1 MKRFA
6 LLLPTLLLLLAPHVA
21 SAHEHASFVIKGTTY
36 NIVIGS
42 LNEPIAVDDKT
53 GLDLAVTKGA
63 GHHTMGPDGDMDGP
77 IVGTVPVTGLE
88 DTLKV
93 ELVAGKEKKT
103 IPLRPAYGTEGV
115 YQAFF
120 IPTIATT
127 FSYHLTGEIEGNA
140 VDLTFTCLPDGKDA
154 KDDDTQKELVGG
166 VTQISR
172 GGYFGCPAPKESLG
186 FPEES
191 ASLVTLAQKIE
202 SGSTTTNVALA
213 LGAVG
218 LALSVIALRRKK

>member
-1 MKRFA
+1 MKKFA
-6 LLLPTLLLLLAPHVA
+6 LALPVLAILLMPHAA

-36 NIVIGS
+36 NFVVGS
-42 LNEPIAVDDKT
+42 LSEPIAVDDKT
-53 GLDLAVTKGA
+53 GIDLAVTKGA

-93 ELVAGKEKKT
+93 ELVAGKEKKS
-103 IPLRPAYGTEGV
+103 IALRPAYGEEGA
-115 YQAFF
+115 YRAYF
-120 IPTIATT
+120 IPTRATT
-127 FSYHLTGEIEGNA
+127 FSYHLTGEIEGNP

-154 KDDDTQKELVGG
+154 KDDETHKELAGG
-166 VTQISR
+166 VMQISR

-191 ASLVTLAQKIE
+191 TSLAALSAKVA
-202 SGSTTTNVALA
+202 GGATTTNVALA
-213 LGAVG
+213 LGAAG